1 MRKSIIAL
9 SVLSTFAVSA
19 YAEAGNGVQLPAN
32 ASGSVSMSSTT
43 SEGSNPSMPAGQD
56 GVIVISELPA
66 SPAEAACGC
75 YSTPPCT

>member
-9 SVLSTFAVSA
+9 SVLSTFAISA
-19 YAEAGNGVQLPAN
+19 YAEADGVQLPAS
-32 ASGSVSMSSTT
+32 ASSSVSMLSTT

-56 GVIVISELPA
+56 GVIVISELSA

-75 YSTPPCT
+75 YSSPPCT